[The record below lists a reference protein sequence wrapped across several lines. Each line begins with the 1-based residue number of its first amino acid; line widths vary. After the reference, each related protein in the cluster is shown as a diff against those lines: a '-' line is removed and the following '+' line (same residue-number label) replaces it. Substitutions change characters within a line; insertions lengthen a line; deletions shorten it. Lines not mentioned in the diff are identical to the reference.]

1 MNFDASP
8 TPLQSASG
16 TVLLYCDFPQ
26 RMSETPL
33 GVNAQSGAGEYGLFV
48 HPDVIRTYQRVIFEL
63 QIQVQRY
70 QLMVERLTKLSE
82 PAEEGIIAPSQQL
95 NRASKHVIGSIISAR
110 IPEQSVLRAFEEEE
124 S

>member
-1 MNFDASP
+1 MNLNISP
-8 TPLQSASG
+8 TPLQSAAGSI
-16 TVLLYCDFPQ
+16 LLYCDFPQ
-26 RMSETPL
+26 RLDETPL
-33 GVNAQSGAGEYGLFV
+33 AVIEGGAGEQALLV

-70 QLMVERLTKLSE
+70 QIMVERLARASE
-82 PAEEGIIAPSQQL
+82 PAEEGVIAPSQQL
-95 NRASKHVIGSIISAR
+95 NRASRQVIGSIISAR